1 MKINIFNPLALNEQG
16 QRQNNE
22 DNCFPKAGTAKA
34 NEDIFV
40 VCDGVGGSNK
50 GEIASMIVSR
60 EFYKIVNSGTAKQD
74 LLQKGL
80 TKQNAESFLNKVL
93 GMVEQRID
101 AYVQQNPET
110 KGMAST
116 LTFLMLTEQ
125 GVMVGWVGD
134 SRVYHFRKGRII
146 NKTQDH
152 SLVSE
157 LVASGEITE
166 EEALKHPKKNV
177 ILRAISGGQNATKVE
192 AAIWTDVKK
201 GDYFMLCTDG
211 ILEGFD
217 SDSELSALFN
227 TPHPEQVAK
236 EIYGKCSTK
245 SRDNFTMYL
254 IGVESVEGSMKAAP
268 QQPNTYSVTNTAD
281 NSVIRS
287 VKAEHKKD
295 VKWIIAAAA
304 VFVLALGSVL
314 GYYIYTNENL
324 SSAKTADE
332 KRKADSLA
340 AKYQELQEELDKK
353 NSQNQGSRT
362 NRESSSTN
370 TTSKSTE
377 TPKTEEKKEEA
388 KPTETPKTEE
398 KKDSDDLIQKAKDL
412 LKEGKYDKKLQTD
425 AFEWLKKN
433 PNTEGK
439 AALDEL
445 TSNEVKAQLKYSD
458 ELAKDGLFYTKSK
471 GAIDNLEFML
481 TDRPYLNESHKKD
494 INEAITKH
502 KASAAK
508 AQDYTVPTGDTLPK
522 IASNFGR
529 NEQQIKDANPDK
541 KDWDK
546 LNAGEKIKIPAKQ

>member
-268 QQPNTYSVTNTAD
+268 QQPNTYSVANTAD

-287 VKAEHKKD
+287 VKAEHKKN

-304 VFVLALGSVL
+304 MVVLALGSVL
-314 GYYIYTNENL
+314 GYYIYNESL
-324 SSAKTADE
+324 FSAKTADE
-332 KRKADSLA
+332 KQKADSLASLA

-377 TPKTEEKKEEA
+377 TPKTEEKK
-388 KPTETPKTEE
+388 
-398 KKDSDDLIQKAKDL
+398 DSDDLIQKAKDL

-425 AFEWLKKN
+425 AFEWLKNN
-433 PNTEGK
+433 PNTEGQ

-445 TSNEVKAQLKYSD
+445 TSNEVKAQLKRSD
-458 ELAKDGLFYTKSK
+458 GFAQKGLFYAKSN
-471 GAIDNLEFML
+471 GAIDNLDFML
-481 TDRPYLNESHKKD
+481 KDRPYLNESHKKD
-494 INEAITKH
+494 INEAIEKY
-502 KASAAK
+502 KASVNK
-508 AQDYTVPTGDTLPK
+508 AQDYAVQKGNTLTF
-522 IASNFGR
+522 IADNFKR
-529 NEQQIKDANPDK
+529 TEAQIKDANPDK

-546 LNAGEKIKIPAKQ
+546 LADGEKINIPAKQ